1 MNENENF
8 SDVVSDVDD
17 EMYDL
22 MKEGSYN
29 NVHKFGQ
36 HPTDFQ
42 RKPNIN
48 PIELYWTCI

>member
-17 EMYDL
+17 EMNDL

-36 HPTDFQ
+36 
-42 RKPNIN
+42 KPLNKQFKLMDVRF
-48 PIELYWTCI
+48 PSLMVKA